1 MALTVTR
8 SVVGILPECYSSVV
22 VDDPMT
28 ESLELK
34 NLITGKPY
42 YIRVASIS
50 DAGESSLVDSEPK
63 FITPG
68 GVPDPIALPH
78 IRS

>member
-1 MALTVTR
+1 VLLWT
-8 SVVGILPECYSSVV
+8 

-63 FITPG
+63 LITPG